1 MTTTKRKPAGKPWQP
16 GQSGNPAGKP
26 KGTRNPVL
34 AALDAVGEANAKAIL
49 ERTVTAALTGDIR
62 AADSILSRVW
72 PARKGRPINLTIGNV
87 TTSAGVQSALS
98 DVLQAMAAGQI
109 TTDEAAA
116 VASLLETQRRAI
128 ETTELAER
136 ISALEARKP

>member
-1 MTTTKRKPAGKPWQP
+1 MTTARKPRGKPLQP

-26 KGTRNPVL
+26 KGIRNPVL
-34 AALDAVGEANAKAIL
+34 AALDKVGEASAKAIL
-49 ERTVTAALTGDIR
+49 ERTVTAALAGDIR

-72 PARKGRPINLTIGNV
+72 PARKGRPINLAIGDV
-87 TTSAGVQSALS
+87 TTSAGVQAALS
-98 DVLQAMAAGQI
+98 DVLQAMAAGEI

-128 ETTELAER
+128 ETSELAER
-136 ISALEARKP
+136 IAALEARKP